1 MRYGESQHEARAFED
16 DEVEDSTD
24 AGRVT
29 MTEKTIPHFPRRRAN
44 NSNIQGVGFAIKI
57 PNSMSGVEFTTA
69 PSVRYL
75 PSTMH
80 DSTPKRFGLP
90 DTSPSKT
97 QTVKSISHD
106 SISVLRP
113 KPIDMNFGKK
123 KKI

>member
-1 MRYGESQHEARAFED
+1 MRYGENSHEARAFED

-106 SISVLRP
+106 SMAMLRP
-113 KPIDMNFGKK
+113 KPINMNFGKK

>member
-1 MRYGESQHEARAFED
+1 
-16 DEVEDSTD
+16 
-24 AGRVT
+24 
-29 MTEKTIPHFPRRRAN
+29 MTERTIPHFPRRKAN

-106 SISVLRP
+106 SMSVLRP

>member
-1 MRYGESQHEARAFED
+1 MRYGESSHEAREFDD
-16 DEVEDSTD
+16 DELEDSAD

-57 PNSMSGVEFTTA
+57 PNSMSGVEFTTS

-75 PSTMH
+75 PSTIH

-97 QTVKSISHD
+97 QTVKSIIHD
-106 SISVLRP
+106 SMAVLKP

-123 KKI
+123 KKN

>member
-1 MRYGESQHEARAFED
+1 MRYGESSHESKEFDD

-29 MTEKTIPHFPRRRAN
+29 MTERTIPHFPRRKAN

-106 SISVLRP
+106 SMAVLRP